1 MNISYLL
8 IGGNEGDREAR
19 LEEARTHIRTAA
31 GPIRKASSLYETAP
45 WGNPDQ
51 RWFLNQVLQVETARD
66 AAPLMSILLGIEE
79 RMGRKRT
86 EKYGPR
92 SIDIDM
98 LFFND
103 ATLREPGLIIPHPEI
118 PNRRFVLEPLNEIAS
133 FYIHPILGL
142 SVRELLQACTDP
154 LEVKRLE
161 SKPRA

>member
-1 MNISYLL
+1 
-8 IGGNEGDREAR
+8 
-19 LEEARTHIRTAA
+19 
-31 GPIRKASSLYETAP
+31 
-45 WGNPDQ
+45 
-51 RWFLNQVLQVETARD
+51 
-66 AAPLMSILLGIEE
+66 MSILLGIEE

-103 ATLREPGLIIPHPEI
+103 AILREPGLIIPHPEI

-142 SVRELLQACTDP
+142 SVQELLQACTDP
-154 LEVKRLE
+154 LDVKRLE